1 MSQLFVALSGTI
13 TYAKAPKELL
23 DAAFDIPM
31 DRLILTSDA
40 PHALPAT
47 LGGGRGAQVCIPP
60 YAAVAAEKVAAMRGA
75 PATAE
80 SVLAAATANLCRALG
95 LPAPHPP
102 AQGDSGS

>member
-75 PATAE
+75 PATAGG
-80 SVLAAATANLCRALG
+80 VLAAATANLCRALG
-95 LPAPHPP
+95 LPAPHRP
-102 AQGDSGS
+102 AQEGSGS